1 MTRRLGVF
9 LSFPFLASALW
20 AQSFRETVVVTA
32 AGEEEQLEQVPA
44 AVTVVD
50 ETELKRS
57 LEASLA
63 SVLRRA
69 PGVTVLRS
77 GGDGMVTSLFSRG
90 TNSTH
95 TLVLFEGIRLN
106 DPYFGGYDWSL
117 PLTSGVG
124 KVEILRGPF
133 AALYGSEALGGVIQL
148 FAPRPRG
155 QSWQLA
161 AEAGSSGWQRF
172 AGQASF
178 AGARWD
184 GFVSAVQREGS
195 GTLANDDFWGKAM
208 TFSVGFAPVPGA
220 RIGVLARGSRSHT
233 EIPFAG
239 SRTTPHR
246 FTAAEETLVG
256 VPLRFSLG
264 KSLAL
269 QASLARVEGTLVF
282 RDPDDPWGYTAA
294 DTAKVSWQARAVLAG
309 AFGAHRLQLGGE
321 WRRDQVTATSS
332 LGAALDHKRQRVA
345 AAFFQDRL
353 QLGAAGELL
362 AGVRY
367 DRAASWEELSPRAV
381 WSKAFGSTRLWV
393 AAGKGFRAPSLGEL
407 YYPYSGN
414 PGLQPERSRSV
425 EVGVSQLLS
434 GDLLLQLVPFANRVE
449 NLVDFDYATW
459 RFGNVA
465 EARQRGVELSLE
477 RRAGSSFSRLAATWL
492 DTEDGQGQ
500 PLLRRPRWSGSLTL
514 GGELLWGEGELA
526 LVYVGRRPD
535 LDPVSFAR
543 VWQGGFLTAN
553 LAWRLPL
560 GESLGLTARVENLA
574 DRAYQEVRGYPAPGR
589 RVFLG
594 LALGGR

>member
-1 MTRRLGVF
+1 MRPKLVF
-9 LSFPFLASALW
+9 FPFFILASALW

-32 AGEEEQLEQVPA
+32 SGEEEQLSEVPA
-44 AVTVVD
+44 AVTVV
-50 ETELKRS
+50 EEAELQRS

-63 SVLRRA
+63 PVLRRA

-90 TNSTH
+90 TNSNQ

-106 DPYFGGYDWSL
+106 DPYFGGYDWSV
-117 PLTSGVG
+117 PLASGVG

-133 AALYGSEALGGVIQL
+133 AALYGSEALGGVVQL
-148 FAPRPRG
+148 FAPRPRDR
-155 QSWQLA
+155 SWQLA
-161 AEAGSSGWQRF
+161 AETGSSGWQRF
-172 AGQASF
+172 AAQASF
-178 AGARWD
+178 GDSRWD

-195 GTLANDDFWGKAM
+195 GELANDDFWGKAM
-208 TFSVGFAPVPGA
+208 TFSAGFAPTPGS
-220 RIGVLARGSRSHT
+220 RIGVLARLSRSHT

-256 VPLRFSLG
+256 LPLRFSLG

-269 QASLARVEGTLVF
+269 QASLARVEGTLTF

-294 DTAKVSWQARAVLAG
+294 DTAKASWQARVALSG

-321 WRRDQVTATSS
+321 WRRDEVTATSS
-332 LGAALDHKRQRVA
+332 LGPALDHKRQRVA
-345 AAFFQDRL
+345 GVFFQDRL
-353 QLGAAGELL
+353 RLGTAGELL

-381 WSKAFGSTRLWV
+381 WTKAFGSTRLWV

-414 PGLQPERSRSV
+414 PSLQPERSRSV
-425 EVGVSQLLS
+425 ELGVTRLF
-434 GDLLLQLVPFANRVE
+434 GDLQLQLVPFASEVE

-459 RFGNVA
+459 RFANVA
-465 EARQRGVELSLE
+465 QARQRGAEFSLE

-492 DTEDGQGQ
+492 DAEDGQGQ
-500 PLLRRPRWSGSLTL
+500 PLLRRPRWSASLTW

-553 LAWRLPL
+553 LAWHLPL
-560 GESLGLTARVENLA
+560 GDTFGLSARVENLA

-589 RVFLG
+589 RIFLG
-594 LALGGR
+594 LEARRR